1 MAEDWLADVKKY
13 EPNADETAVRGIIR
27 HCGIA
32 LQKRDSSLVSFSD
45 STETDRVRENFLKK
59 KLGLTESDSALDA
72 AIAGVGERMKADRT
86 KNRVTVYYLLAEQ
99 FGKLDLFGGTAKAAA
114 TGAGVAATAAAAAA
128 GVGAT
133 AAHAGEA
140 VAGTAAAAGA
150 TAASAAGSVRAAAD
164 DAASRLADVPE
175 EVAGGGFGR
184 WWPWLLLA
192 LLALALFFALK
203 SCMGPQ
209 AAVVTNTT
217 ETTTIENVTMG
228 EGDGNVAAPEAAATP
243 TAVPT
248 GAGVVAGT
256 RDGLPMLTVYFAT
269 AKSDVTPDFD
279 KVAATIKDY
288 VTAHPGT
295 KLAVSGFN
303 DPTGSAA
310 VNAKLSKSRAEAVG
324 AALGKLGIPAGDVS
338 LEKPADTTVTTGSN
352 AEARRVEVTVKQ

>member
-99 FGKLDLFGGTAKAAA
+99 FGKLDLFGGAAKAAG
-114 TGAGVAATAAAAAA
+114 TGAGVAAAAAAAAA
-128 GVGAT
+128 GIGAT
-133 AAHAGEA
+133 AAHAGDA
-140 VAGTAAAAGA
+140 VAGTVAAAGA
-150 TAASAAGSVRAAAD
+150 TAASAAGSVRGAVD
-164 DAASRLADVPE
+164 DAASRFADVPE

-192 LLALALFFALK
+192 LSALALFFALK

-217 ETTTIENVTMG
+217 DTTVVDNLSS
-228 EGDGNVAAPEAAATP
+228 GDGNVSTPEVAATP
-243 TAVPT
+243 APVPT
-248 GAGVVAGT
+248 GAGVVAGM
-256 RDGLPMLTVYFAT
+256 RNGLPMLTVYFAT

-338 LEKPADTTVTTGSN
+338 LEKPADTTVSTGSN